1 MHRFPAFELSYETF
15 AHKKVPSTYDIC
27 LTIPAGKKQ
36 LLWFTFDKNDDITI
50 LLDLNKSRQIVKTE
64 RINIPTLTEE
74 IHYDTLLYGTI
85 IQVEPVMHLPVMH
98 LPVMHLPVMQ
108 QPVMQQPTQV
118 FIIEDIYHYRGI
130 NVKAMLF
137 GEKLTFLQKLFIK
150 DLPRQ
155 QDAVSPL
162 LLALPY
168 MRVSTENDIESLPFY
183 ESFTKPAK
191 YQSHH
196 IQFRSSSTVAPYLNH
211 IYKKPQTIADQIQN
225 IDILVPRTDCD
236 YRLPAY
242 SKTVVFKVVA
252 DIRDDV
258 YHLFAQDTYVG
269 VSYIGTRNQ
278 SKYMNSLFRNIKENI
293 NIDYG
298 EESDDE
304 ECFQDLRVD
313 KYVDLTREHKIE
325 CVFNRKFRM
334 WEPIKKV
341 EQGQCIHITEL
352 VADKRVNNNNLR
364 PYPNNNNSNNNLRL
378 YQNNNSTNNN
388 NSRPYSN
395 NNSTNNNNSR
405 PYSNNNSTNNNN
417 LRPYSNNNSTNNNNS
432 RPYNN
437 NNNNSR
443 PYPNN
448 NNTNNNNNL
457 RPSSNNNNSRPY
469 PNNNSTNNNNNSRP

>member
-1 MHRFPAFELSYETF
+1 MDYSHIMHRFPAFELSYETF

-85 IQVEPVMHLPVMH
+85 IQVEPVM
-98 LPVMHLPVMQ
+98 
-108 QPVMQQPTQV
+108 QQPTQI

-130 NVKAMLF
+130 NVKAMFF

-150 DLPRQ
+150 DLPKQ

-168 MRVSTENDIESLPFY
+168 MRVSTENDIDSLPFY

-196 IQFRSSSTVAPYLNH
+196 IQFRSSGTVVPYLNH

-313 KYVDLTREHKIE
+313 KYVDLTREYNIE
-325 CVFNRKFRM
+325 CAFNRKFRM

-341 EQGQCIHITEL
+341 EQGQCIHISVL
-352 VADKRVNNNNLR
+352 VADKRANNNTNSR
-364 PYPNNNNSNNNLRL
+364 P

-388 NSRPYSN
+388 NNSRPYPN
-395 NNSTNNNNSR
+395 NNNNSR
-405 PYSNNNSTNNNN
+405 PYPNN
-417 LRPYSNNNSTNNNNS
+417 NNNNS

-437 NNNNSR
+437 NNNNNSR
-443 PYPNN
+443 PYNNSTNSNTNSRPYNN
-448 NNTNNNNNL
+448 N
-457 RPSSNNNNSRPY
+457 NNNNSRPY
-469 PNNNSTNNNNNSRP
+469 NNNTNSRP

>member
-1 MHRFPAFELSYETF
+1 MDYSHIMHRFPAFELSYETF

-50 LLDLNKSRQIVKTE
+50 LVDLNKSRQIVKTE

-85 IQVEPVMHLPVMH
+85 IQVESAMHLPVMH
-98 LPVMHLPVMQ
+98 LPAMHLPAMHLPAMHLPAMHLPVMHL
-108 QPVMQQPTQV
+108 PAMQQPTQI

-150 DLPRQ
+150 DLPKQ
-155 QDAVSPL
+155 QDAVSHL

-168 MRVSTENDIESLPFY
+168 MRVSTENDIDSLPFY

-196 IQFRSSSTVAPYLNH
+196 IQFRSSGTIVPYLNH

-242 SKTVVFKVVA
+242 SKNTIFKVVA

-313 KYVDLTREHKIE
+313 KYVDLTREHMIE
-325 CVFNRKFRM
+325 CEFNRKFRM

-341 EQGQCIHITEL
+341 EQGQCIHILEL
-352 VADKRVNNNNLR
+352 VADKRVNNNNSR
-364 PYPNNNNSNNNLRL
+364 PYPNNNNNTN
-378 YQNNNSTNNN
+378 NNN
-388 NSRPYSN
+388 NSRPYPN
-395 NNSTNNNNSR
+395 NN
-405 PYSNNNSTNNNN
+405 
-417 LRPYSNNNSTNNNNS
+417 
-432 RPYNN
+432 NN

-448 NNTNNNNNL
+448 NNN
-457 RPSSNNNNSRPY
+457 NNNNSRPY
-469 PNNNSTNNNNNSRP
+469 SNNSTNNNNNNNSRPYQNNNSNNNSRP

>member
-1 MHRFPAFELSYETF
+1 MDYSHIMHRFPAFELSYETF

-85 IQVEPVMHLPVMH
+85 IQVEPVMHLPVMQQPVMHLPVMHLPVMHLPVMHLPVMH

-108 QPVMQQPTQV
+108 QPVMHQPTQV

-168 MRVSTENDIESLPFY
+168 MRVSTENDIDSLPFY

-196 IQFRSSSTVAPYLNH
+196 IQFRSSSTVVPYLNH
-211 IYKKPQTIADQIQN
+211 IYKKPQTIATLTDSPDSQTQPFSRAAYTN
-225 IDILVPRTDCD
+225 FSLQFPRSCT
-236 YRLPAY
+236 PQA
-242 SKTVVFKVVA
+242 
-252 DIRDDV
+252 
-258 YHLFAQDTYVG
+258 
-269 VSYIGTRNQ
+269 
-278 SKYMNSLFRNIKENI
+278 
-293 NIDYG
+293 
-298 EESDDE
+298 
-304 ECFQDLRVD
+304 RV
-313 KYVDLTREHKIE
+313 
-325 CVFNRKFRM
+325 
-334 WEPIKKV
+334 KKS
-341 EQGQCIHITEL
+341 
-352 VADKRVNNNNLR
+352 A
-364 PYPNNNNSNNNLRL
+364 P
-378 YQNNNSTNNN
+378 
-388 NSRPYSN
+388 
-395 NNSTNNNNSR
+395 
-405 PYSNNNSTNNNN
+405 
-417 LRPYSNNNSTNNNNS
+417 
-432 RPYNN
+432 
-437 NNNNSR
+437 
-443 PYPNN
+443 
-448 NNTNNNNNL
+448 
-457 RPSSNNNNSRPY
+457 
-469 PNNNSTNNNNNSRP
+469 

>member
-1 MHRFPAFELSYETF
+1 MDYSHIMHRFPAFELSYETF

-85 IQVEPVMHLPVMH
+85 IQVEPVM
-98 LPVMHLPVMQ
+98 
-108 QPVMQQPTQV
+108 QQPTQI

-168 MRVSTENDIESLPFY
+168 MRVSTENDIDSLPFY

-242 SKTVVFKVVA
+242 SKNTIFKVVA

-258 YHLFAQDTYVG
+258 YHLFARDTYVG

-313 KYVDLTREHKIE
+313 KYVDLTREHMIE
-325 CVFNRKFRM
+325 CAFNRKFRM

-341 EQGQCIHITEL
+341 EQGQCIHILEL
-352 VADKRVNNNNLR
+352 VADKRANNNNNSRPYPNNNNNNNSRSYPNNNNNNNNNSR
-364 PYPNNNNSNNNLRL
+364 PYPNNNNS
-378 YQNNNSTNNN
+378 
-388 NSRPYSN
+388 RPY
-395 NNSTNNNNSR
+395 
-405 PYSNNNSTNNNN
+405 P
-417 LRPYSNNNSTNNNNS
+417 NNNNS

-443 PYPNN
+443 PYN
-448 NNTNNNNNL
+448 
-457 RPSSNNNNSRPY
+457 NNNNSRPY
-469 PNNNSTNNNNNSRP
+469 NNNNNNSRPYNNNNNNSRP